1 MSQHRQAEKFLPHS
15 LHSAAHNTAPC
26 LSFAAIFPPCA
37 SKFANYT
44 AITNAGYFAR
54 HPTLLLISIPK
65 ECPWALTEVKL
76 ALAQTTTI
84 SATMPFT
91 ENFKSSL
98 VTLRRWLT
106 MVSLALCCSAG
117 SAQSSEQTQFLPEV
131 DAYLKLRRD
140 IRVSFQAKDTR
151 EGGNPTQAEIG
162 PSMEFY
168 LKPLVRLK
176 EITVFDLDDAKAR
189 PLVLTAGY
197 RYLWSPGKPGTN
209 RIPIAVTSHLPLTAK
224 LLLTDRNRA
233 DLDWSNGSFT
243 WRYRNMLS
251 LERTVAIRSYHF
263 IPYGSAEIYY
273 ESQYSKVSTTELY
286 AGSHL
291 PLGKH
296 LQLTPYY
303 EHQNNTGK
311 HPNQQVHGLGLT
323 LNIYLSRKAK

>member
-1 MSQHRQAEKFLPHS
+1 LISN
-15 LHSAAHNTAPC
+15 NT
-26 LSFAAIFPPCA
+26 PPCSYLKQYYRHA
-37 SKFANYT
+37 LAN
-44 AITNAGYFAR
+44 
-54 HPTLLLISIPK
+54 LLITHEAKTRDTSQDGQLYPMNSILWRR
-65 ECPWALTEVKL
+65 PWDMRA
-76 ALAQTTTI
+76 AAQTTPLP
-84 SATMPFT
+84 AAMPFAV
-91 ENFKSSL
+91 NLKNSL
-98 VTLRRWLT
+98 AILHCWLT
-106 MVSLALCCSAG
+106 VLSLALTCSAG
-117 SAQSSEQTQFLPEV
+117 NAESSQQAQFLPEV
-131 DAYLKLRRD
+131 DAYLKVNPDL
-140 IRVSFQAKDTR
+140 RVSFQAKDTR
-151 EGGNPTQAEIG
+151 EGGDPTQAEIG
-162 PSMEFY
+162 PSAEFY

-197 RYLWSPGKPGTN
+197 RYLSAPGKPGTN

-251 LERTVAIRSYHF
+251 LERTVAIRSYHL
-263 IPYGSAEIYY
+263 IPYASAEIYY
-273 ESQYSKVSTTELY
+273 ESQYSKVSTTEFY
-286 AGSHL
+286 TGTHL